1 MQKKCKPSKCLIWK
15 KYIENA
21 NPAVRTVGCRNDTFL
36 YKGDQTTI
44 LDIVTME
51 TTTMG
56 TTIVENTTFESATNV
71 TLINEDFKMDP
82 SKMVNHITLF
92 EKRSKS
98 KELIYRI
105 TVLLILE
112 LENTGMKQL
121 SIF

>member
-1 MQKKCKPSKCLIWK
+1 
-15 KYIENA
+15 
-21 NPAVRTVGCRNDTFL
+21 
-36 YKGDQTTI
+36 
-44 LDIVTME
+44 
-51 TTTMG
+51 MG

-82 SKMVNHITLF
+82 SKMVNHITLL

-121 SIF
+121 SMF